1 MGLHSLN
8 TCYMRTQAEEWILSY
23 ISPRKFSGHPYTHS
37 SRPSLETHAL
47 GSCRSGSCTL
57 RDAWE
62 PEQSSKVK
70 HILREPGLEKQ
81 EGEGLCVLW
90 ASRAAWFWGMEGQ
103 EPNNTEKCREK
114 GWATQWNDAECLWS
128 LTSQQARSPCS
139 GTPHTPAEQLGS
151 WGQNRDGRLWGTLE
165 PCVALQDGVQVPAS
179 VWYIENFWEFGG

>member
-1 MGLHSLN
+1 MG
-8 TCYMRTQAEEWILSY
+8 TQAEEWILSY
-23 ISPRKFSGHPYTHS
+23 ISPRKFSGHLYTHS

-62 PEQSSKVK
+62 PEQSFEVK

-90 ASRAAWFWGMEGQ
+90 ASTTAWFWGMEGQ
-103 EPNNTEKCREK
+103 ELNNTEKCREK

-128 LTSQQARSPCS
+128 LNDQQARSPCS
-139 GTPHTPAEQLGS
+139 RRLIHQQSS
-151 WGQNRDGRLWGTLE
+151 WGAGARTEIGDSGGPLSLAWLSRTGFNSLLVCGT
-165 PCVALQDGVQVPAS
+165 
-179 VWYIENFWEFGG
+179 